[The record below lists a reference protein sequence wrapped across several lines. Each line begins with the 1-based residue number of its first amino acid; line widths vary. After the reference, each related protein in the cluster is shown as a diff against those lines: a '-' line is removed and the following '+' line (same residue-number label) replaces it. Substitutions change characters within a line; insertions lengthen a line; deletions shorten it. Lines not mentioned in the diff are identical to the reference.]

1 MYMKHIDLNC
11 ETEVFM
17 VMKIKAMVFWV
28 VTLYYNVVEYD
39 CFKGPC
45 YFHLQDELTGA
56 WKWI

>member
-1 MYMKHIDLNC
+1 MKHIDLNC